1 MNAKTLINK
10 LVSYATIQR
19 NEDFSPR
26 IVKGKIVGEGTDRF
40 GDFYRVKVTTADVP
54 AYKKGSEFIVS
65 AENFGKVLVLR

>member
-1 MNAKTLINK
+1 VNAKTLINK
-10 LVSYATIQR
+10 LVSYTSIV
-19 NEDFSPR
+19 SGT
-26 IVKGKIVGEGTDRF
+26 VKGKIVGEGTDRF